1 MTTSVTRIDGGLERF
16 RLRPSPPCLSVATV
30 GDFVDSLETLR
41 PLAEASGDLKDVQ
54 RPWTLKT
61 IAAIVPPG
69 GNVCEIGAGHPYVA
83 SILADHGYRV
93 TVVDPYDGSG
103 HGPVQ
108 WASFVADH
116 PRVRFIRRRFG
127 AGLSGLRD
135 GEFDAICSISVIEH
149 LDQSGVDDLVS
160 GALRFL
166 RPGGRH
172 VHAIDHVAAG
182 PGDGYH
188 RTMLGKFLGRF
199 GVGEGEIDAVLARAM
214 VDPETY
220 FLSAEAHNRWRG
232 TMPYA
237 SFPMR
242 KVISVQ
248 FVR

>member
-1 MTTSVTRIDGGLERF
+1 MTRLAMPIDGGLERF
-16 RLRPSPPCLSVATV
+16 RRRPPPPMLGVATV
-30 GDFVDSLETLR
+30 GDFVDSLEILR
-41 PLAEASGDLKDVQ
+41 PLAEASGDHKDVQ

-61 IAAIVPPG
+61 VAAIVPPG
-69 GNVCEIGAGHPYVA
+69 GHVCEIGAGHPHVA

-103 HGPVQ
+103 HGPVE
-108 WASFVADH
+108 WAAFVADH
-116 PRVRFIRRRFG
+116 PRVRFLRRRFG
-127 AGLSGLRD
+127 PGLSELRD
-135 GEFDAICSISVIEH
+135 GEFDAICSISVVEH
-149 LDQSGVDDLVS
+149 LDQAGIDDLIAGSV
-160 GALRFL
+160 RFL

-182 PGDGYH
+182 PGDAHH

-199 GVGEGEIDAVLARAM
+199 GIGGDEIDAVLARAM

-232 TMPYA
+232 SMPYA

-242 KVISVQ
+242 KVVSVQ